1 MRKVIHKTFVP
12 KALES
17 LKLKSYASIAE
28 DVRREA
34 EAYIDQIGAE
44 QVLSITENTLHDEF
58 AVVVWHY
65 ATK

>member
-1 MRKVIHKTFVP
+1 MDKIIHKTFVP

-17 LKLKSYASIAE
+17 LKLKSYGSIAE

-34 EAYIDQIGAE
+34 EAYIDRIGADK
-44 QVLSITENTLHDEF
+44 VLTITENTLHDEF

-65 ATK
+65 ATS